1 MAMIRQDNI
10 SIGERVLAPTPKFF
24 RTIRFIGLI
33 LGSVGSTILMAPVA
47 LPAVVTTMA
56 GYLVTAGTVAA
67 AVSQTTVDWKEYE
80 QQKFAGVPHNY
91 P

>member
-1 MAMIRQDNI
+1 MNTNL
-10 SIGERVLAPTPKFF
+10 SVTERILAPTPKFF

-33 LGSVGSTILMAPVA
+33 LGSVGGTILMAPVA
-47 LPAVVTTMA
+47 LPAAITTIA

-80 QQKFAGVPHNY
+80 RQKFVGVPHNY